1 MIKLVLCVFDFLA
14 VKEEHDHL
22 RKQQEVLLKRLTQSD
37 TTNEVRR
44 MLCSFTLHDKL
55 YYQSKLIL
63 ICPLVALDQRKEIC
77 HTNISKCFPIS
88 QRDQLRSTKINYH
101 FCFPVETQSLCL
113 DFKNLVGLLISF
125 FFSKR
130 LQVELTERDRQI
142 ETLLAQVEA
151 DKVGVICVAFNPD
164 YFIQPFSHTMVFNDN
179 L

>member
-1 MIKLVLCVFDFLA
+1 M
-14 VKEEHDHL
+14 
-22 RKQQEVLLKRLTQSD
+22 
-37 TTNEVRR
+37 
-44 MLCSFTLHDKL
+44 
-55 YYQSKLIL
+55 
-63 ICPLVALDQRKEIC
+63 
-77 HTNISKCFPIS
+77 
-88 QRDQLRSTKINYH
+88 
-101 FCFPVETQSLCL
+101 FPVETQSLCL

-125 FFSKR
+125 CFFSKR